1 MLESE
6 ESVTM
11 VGNLKRNENLIVSS
25 RRPPP
30 DKTHCTIIVMVG
42 LPGVGKTTWVRQYL
56 RDHPNEHWLL
66 LNTDTIL
73 NAMTVYFFLF
83 F

>member
-1 MLESE
+1 MEDGQI
-6 ESVTM
+6 TM
-11 VGNLKRNENLIVSS
+11 IGKLKHHENLIVPS

-30 DKTHCTIIVMVG
+30 NKTHCTIIVMVG

-56 RDHPNEHWLL
+56 REHPEEHWLL

-73 NAMTVYFFLF
+73 NAMTVSFIFSF
-83 F
+83 